1 MARED
6 KAEIISEIETA
17 LSKSSVAILTEYK
30 GLTGAEMAQLHKKF
44 REQGLEFRVVK
55 NTLARL
61 AAQKSN
67 KEQLSTILKGQTAML
82 VGYGEISVPA
92 RTLSEYIRSSKTA
105 LTIKGG
111 ILGNRLLTASEVD
124 ALATMPSRAVLLG
137 RVVAG
142 MQLPLYIFN
151 SNLNGLLS
159 GFARALQAR
168 AKQLEAAPTAQ

>member
-1 MARED
+1 MAKED
-6 KAEIISEIETA
+6 KSKIISELEST
-17 LSKSSVAILTEYK
+17 LNKSTVAILTEYK
-30 GLTGAEMAQLHKKF
+30 GLTGAEMSELHRKF

-61 AAQKSN
+61 AAQKNN
-67 KEQLSTILKGQTAML
+67 KEQLSTILKGQTAIL

-92 RTLSEYIRSSKTA
+92 KTLTDYIRTSKTVM
-105 LTIKGG
+105 TVKGG
-111 ILGNRLLTASEVD
+111 ILGNRLLTAKEVES
-124 ALATMPSRAVLLG
+124 LATMPSREVLLG
-137 RVVAG
+137 RVAAG

-168 AKQLEAAPTAQ
+168 AKQLEAAPTA